1 MKFACI
7 SRIFCFFFLQG
18 TVKCYSTQLL
28 KPVLWHSNGSTALK
42 CNYSKSSKPSK
53 HHVAL
58 SDDAGSDSDSDS
70 DSDSETRHEHRVRFS
85 ILPLSFSIFLS
96 LSVLAFSFFF
106 SFSQSFSPF
115 ISWNFVLTF
124 FKIYFLFCQCKLGRK
139 RFLASQNA
147 HVSQYSGRQQRRY
160 HLI

>member
-96 LSVLAFSFFF
+96 LSPSSLFL
-106 SFSQSFSPF
+106 SFSPSLRVF
-115 ISWNFVLTF
+115 LHSLVGIS
-124 FKIYFLFCQCKLGRK
+124 C
-139 RFLASQNA
+139 
-147 HVSQYSGRQQRRY
+147 
-160 HLI
+160 